1 MQFPMLRRA
10 MPAIVMLVA
19 WMPSASTAAE
29 AALTLAEAQRAAV
42 ARSRALD
49 AKGFAISASREMA
62 VAAAQLPDPVISLG
76 VENLPIDGGDKLS
89 LGRDFMTMRRV
100 GVMQELTRGK
110 KRELR
115 AQRFELEARKGSAE
129 REATLATIQRDA
141 ATAWLDAYFAEAAA
155 GLIAEERLRGLQE
168 LEASDV
174 AYRAGRASQADVF
187 ATRSAVAMLDDRAA
201 DAERRVATARTMLA
215 RWTGIAEGR
224 PSGAPPALDTLR
236 LGEHDLHEQLAT
248 HPQIEALSLQQ
259 EIASAEAKLAD
270 AGKRPDWTVE
280 LAYSQRGPAYSN
292 MVSLGVSIPLPWDP
306 ANRQDR
312 EVAAKLA
319 AAGQAAAQRDES
331 LRGHLAEVT
340 AMTQEWQSNRSRLL
354 RYGREILP
362 LAANRSDAALA
373 AYRGGK
379 SSLADV
385 LAARRSELEA
395 RLQSLQLEAETARLW
410 AQLNYLFPEEVK

>member
-42 ARSRALD
+42 VRSRALD

-76 VENLPIDGGDKLS
+76 VENIPVDGADKLS

-100 GVMQELTRGK
+100 GVMQELTRGR

-201 DAERRVATARTMLA
+201 DAERRVATARIMLA

-224 PSGAPPALDTLR
+224 PSGAPPAFDTLR

-280 LAYSQRGPAYSN
+280 IAYSQRGPAYSN

-319 AAGQAAAQRDES
+319 AAGQAEAQRDES

-373 AYRGGK
+373 TYRGGK